1 MYISMN
7 LVCWHNNLQT
17 RFIPT
22 IDVTLSTINLNQNVF
37 LIKGHDFRAQT
48 TPLLKCSYI
57 QKKNP
62 HQ

>member
-1 MYISMN
+1 MY

-22 IDVTLSTINLNQNVF
+22 IDVTLSTINFNTLFNYLNQNVF

-48 TPLLKCSYI
+48 TP
-57 QKKNP
+57 
-62 HQ
+62 